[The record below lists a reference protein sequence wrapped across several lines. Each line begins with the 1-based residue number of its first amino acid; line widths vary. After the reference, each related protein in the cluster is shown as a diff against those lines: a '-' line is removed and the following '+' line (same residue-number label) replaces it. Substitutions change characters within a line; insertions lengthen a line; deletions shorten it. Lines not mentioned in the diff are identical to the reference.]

1 MEVLCLHSE
10 ELGTPSLNINTKTI
24 CAWGKEDCHHARC
37 MADADTLLW
46 VLWKERSPR
55 RMMCQ
60 FGRGRQGQSLL
71 DEVKDELPS
80 SIQLLLPFPA

>member
-1 MEVLCLHSE
+1 
-10 ELGTPSLNINTKTI
+10 
-24 CAWGKEDCHHARC
+24 

>member
-10 ELGTPSLNINTKTI
+10 ELRTPLLNIHPKTI
-24 CAWGKEDCHHARC
+24 YVRSKKDGYNTHR
-37 MADADTLLW
+37 MADTNTYLW